1 MTRMNIGFY
10 NARLITMEETEGEI
24 PLSTG
29 WIVIAE
35 GKIKDVGYGNSL
47 PGYCDQVVDLEGKVI
62 TPGLIDAHS
71 HIGLYEE
78 GNAKEGD
85 DINET
90 SNPATPHL
98 RAIDGISPRDIGF
111 KAARESG
118 ITCVCCLPGSANV
131 IGGLGS
137 VLKTTDNLV
146 DKMVLSANCCLKVAF
161 GENPKRV
168 YGEKRENPV
177 TRMAIAG
184 LLREKLVQAGE
195 WQRENKDSPKRDLQ
209 QQVFV
214 DVLEG
219 RLPIR
224 VHAHRADDVMTGI
237 RIAREFGINMVLEH
251 CMEGHFIAEEIAEA
265 NIPVVYGP
273 MLLGRVKQELREMDE
288 GTPAALMRAGVKVAL
303 TTDHPEISIRHL
315 SLCAAVAA
323 REGMGKMEALKAITI
338 NPAEIL
344 GVASRVGS
352 LAPGK
357 DADFVVWSGSP
368 FELLSKVESVYIDGQ
383 SVYGSSETS

>member
-1 MTRMNIGFY
+1 MTIGFS
-10 NARLITMEETEGEI
+10 NARLITMEESGEEM
-24 PLSTG
+24 PLNTG
-29 WIVIAE
+29 WMTVAE
-35 GKIKDVGYGNSL
+35 GKIREVGYGSSV
-47 PGYCDQVVDLEGKVI
+47 PQYCGKVVDLKGKVV
-62 TPGLIDAHS
+62 TPGLIDPHS

-85 DINET
+85 DINEI

-98 RAIDGISPRDIGF
+98 RVIDGISPRDIGF
-111 KAARESG
+111 KSARERG
-118 ITCVCCLPGSANV
+118 VTCVCCLPGSANV

-137 VLKTTDNLV
+137 VLKTADNQV
-146 DKMVLSANCCLKVAF
+146 DEMVLSPNCCLKVAF

-184 LLREKLVQAGE
+184 VLREKLVQAAE
-195 WQRENKDSPKRDLQ
+195 WKSENMSSPKRDLQ

-219 RLPIR
+219 RLPMR
-224 VHAHRADDVMTGI
+224 VHAHRADDVMTAI
-237 RIAREFGINMVLEH
+237 RIAEEFGINIVLEH
-251 CMEGHFIAEEIAEA
+251 CMEGHFIAEEIAKRD
-265 NIPVVYGP
+265 IPVVYGP
-273 MLLGRVKQELREMDE
+273 MFLGRVKQELREMDE
-288 GTPAALMRAGVKVAL
+288 RTPAVLMEAGVKVAL
-303 TTDHPEISIRHL
+303 TTDHPEISVGHL
-315 SLCAAVAA
+315 LLCAAVAA
-323 REGMGKMEALKAITI
+323 REGMGEMEALKAVTI

-357 DADFVVWSGSP
+357 DADFVVWTGSP
-368 FELLSKVESVYIDGQ
+368 FELMSKVDVVFIDGEP
-383 SVYGSSETS
+383 VYSTAGSC